1 MKKPYRY
8 NEMSDQQC
16 AKRNGDGIQCQRML
30 KQNLVYKKSQ
40 QGRLASRPGWRPGK
54 LYCYEHYMQ
63 VQKPAGG

>member
-40 QGRLASRPGWRPGK
+40 QGRRPGK